1 MSMSSA
7 EESRPMYARSKWH
20 GHVLIEV
27 MVVVIVLGLI
37 GPQLWNVMNV
47 TIHRTNTII
56 QDRIAM
62 VERLDMHVRIQ
73 EDAINSYRFSDHCCF
88 STAAHLICYD
98 IKNERLRRRK
108 RRWDAQR
115 FYAHYIGQRPV
126 LDAMA
131 CSMENKMARVTIK
144 KVIGEP
150 LAWAF
155 VLGEK

>member
-1 MSMSSA
+1 
-7 EESRPMYARSKWH
+7 MYARSKWH

-47 TIHRTNTII
+47 MIQRINATI

-73 EDAINSYRFSDHCCF
+73 EDAINSYRVSDHCCF

-98 IKNERLRRRK
+98 IKNQRLRRRK

-115 FYAHYIGQRPV
+115 FYTHYIGQRPV
-126 LDAMA
+126 IDAMA
-131 CSMENKMARVTIK
+131 CSMDNQMARVTIE
-144 KVIGEP
+144 KVMGAP
-150 LAWAF
+150 LAWSF
-155 VLGEK
+155 ILSKQ